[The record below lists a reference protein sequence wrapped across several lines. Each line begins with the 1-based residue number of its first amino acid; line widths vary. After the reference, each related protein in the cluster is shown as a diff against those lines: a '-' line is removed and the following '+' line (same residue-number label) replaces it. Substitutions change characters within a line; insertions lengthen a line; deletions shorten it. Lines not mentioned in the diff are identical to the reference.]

1 MSNNQSDRE
10 ILIDRSIRRR
20 RRVSSS
26 PSGIAYR
33 HLDATG
39 RLTADFNVKKAHRVR
54 HVYVVRFVAR
64 EWKSVEA
71 RFERGRFSFVGCTR
85 GMVCMGN

>member
-10 ILIDRSIRRR
+10 ILIDDGSIRRR
-20 RRVSSS
+20 RRAWCRRVRPSSV
-26 PSGIAYR
+26 IAYR
-33 HLDATG
+33 HLNATG

-54 HVYVVRFVAR
+54 HVYVVVRFVSR

-71 RFERGRFSFVGCTR
+71 RFERGRFSCVH
-85 GMVCMGN
+85 VA